1 VAEPVH
7 VPELG
12 LFDGGGASALTPEL
26 KDRDIDEHLDLND
39 EDMIALRRL
48 ADSDLRVAGAA
59 QRILENIGD
68 EG

>member
-1 VAEPVH
+1 
-7 VPELG
+7 
-12 LFDGGGASALTPEL
+12 LTPEL